1 MNVPTAGQKRFVIV
15 AATGMVGGYTLPYAL
30 EHPAVGR
37 VTVIGRRKVGAG
49 NMPAAEKIGG
59 DHSARTKIIGP
70 LNPPGG
76 ACSEVIAQLVGR
88 FDSARSKEKPQA
100 RRAAHHSSTLPC
112 GLAVLLPGT
121 TRGK

>member
-15 AATGMVGGYTLPYAL
+15 AATGMVGGYTLRYAL

-59 DHSARTKIIGP
+59 DHSARAKIIRQ
-70 LNPPGG
+70 LNPPG
-76 ACSEVIAQLVGR
+76 ASP
-88 FDSARSKEKPQA
+88 ARSCEMSSS
-100 RRAAHHSSTLPC
+100 RRSILVC
-112 GLAVLLPGT
+112 RRFLLSNMTQPA
-121 TRGK
+121 